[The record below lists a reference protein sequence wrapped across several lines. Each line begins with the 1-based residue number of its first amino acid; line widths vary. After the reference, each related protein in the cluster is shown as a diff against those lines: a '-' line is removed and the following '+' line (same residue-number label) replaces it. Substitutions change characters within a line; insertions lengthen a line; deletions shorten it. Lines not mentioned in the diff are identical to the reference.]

1 MKGSEFDAL
10 VELKKGD
17 PESPAN
23 RAARRVLVDGIS
35 QADAMRETGST
46 RSTVCDAVKRW
57 SDYDAIIRKGYFE

>member
-35 QADAMRETGST
+35 QVEAMKETGAT
-46 RSTVCDAVKRW
+46 RSTVWDAVKRW
-57 SDYDAIIRKGYFE
+57 SDYDAIIRKGYCS